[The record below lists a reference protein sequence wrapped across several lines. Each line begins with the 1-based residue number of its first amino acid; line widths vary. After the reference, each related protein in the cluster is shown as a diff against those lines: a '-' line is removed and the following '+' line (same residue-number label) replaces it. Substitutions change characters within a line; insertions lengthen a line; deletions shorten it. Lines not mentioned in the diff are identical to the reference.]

1 MQKISKQRMQHD
13 FFDPNMSLLT
23 KTINDLK
30 GVVLASK
37 FGLQPFVKEQNVH
50 IKQLSENNKLSGF

>member
-1 MQKISKQRMQHD
+1 MQKISKPRMQYGC
-13 FFDPNMSLLT
+13 FDSNMGLLT
-23 KTINDLK
+23 KAINDLK

-37 FGLQPFVKEQNVH
+37 FGLQTFVKEQNVH